1 MDKLVKNKDTTF
13 LPILLGTDAN
23 AYGMARNFHQAY
35 GIKSLA
41 LGKIPLLETRHS
53 KIVQVQTCPD
63 FDTDD
68 KFREVMDEIART
80 YTPIYDNLILI
91 ACGDRYTELISSNK
105 DWLSDNFIV
114 PYIDL
119 ELKEKLENKED
130 FYNICEEYG
139 LDYPATVMLHKD
151 SQPPFDLPFD
161 YPIAVKASDSIEY
174 VALDFPGKKKA
185 YKANSP
191 AELEQIFAD
200 IYGAGYTGTLIVQDF
215 IPGDDATMYVL
226 NSYSDK
232 NGKVQAMCLG
242 HCVLEDYTPA
252 GIGNYNAIIQE
263 GIQEVY
269 DKYKKFL
276 EDIGFVGFSN
286 FDIKYDER
294 DGRYKVFEI
303 NIRQGRSSF
312 FTTTSDC
319 NLVPY
324 LVQDRIYNREVTEVH
339 YHNNPAL
346 WLHVPPRLLL
356 QYAPERVLP
365 QIRQLLHSGHHDC
378 TLLYDKDLT
387 PYRRVMINRFYHQQ
401 WQRYEDWF
409 NKLSIN
415 D

>member
-1 MDKLVKNKDTTF
+1 MEKLINNKDNRF

-23 AYGMARNFHQAY
+23 AYGMARNFYQAY

-41 LGKIPLLETRHS
+41 LGKFPLLETRHS
-53 KIVQVQTCPD
+53 KIVQVQTYEG

-68 KFREVMDEIART
+68 TFRAILSKVVEA
-80 YTPIYDNLILI
+80 YKPLYDKLILI
-91 ACGDRYTELISSNK
+91 ACGDRYTELICTHK
-105 DWLSDNFIV
+105 EWLKERFVV

-119 ELKEKLENKED
+119 ELKNRLENKED

-139 LDYPATVMLHKD
+139 LDYPSTVMLHKD
-151 SQPPFDLPFD
+151 SKPPFKLPFD

-185 YKANSP
+185 YKANSA
-191 AELEQIFAD
+191 AELEKIFSD
-200 IYGAGYTGTLIVQDF
+200 IYNAGYTGTLIVQDF

-226 NSYSDK
+226 NSYSDA

-269 DKYKKFL
+269 DRYKEFL
-276 EDIGFVGFSN
+276 EAIGFVGFSN

-312 FTTTSDC
+312 FTTVSGC

-324 LVQDRIYNREVTEVH
+324 LVNEYVLGKHPEAVH
-339 YHNNPAL
+339 YHNDPAL
-346 WLHVPPRLLL
+346 WLHVPTRLVLE
-356 QYAPERVLP
+356 YAPERTLP
-365 QIRQLLHSGHHDC
+365 QIRRLMSAKKSDC
-378 TLLYDKDLT
+378 TLLYDKDMTL
-387 PYRRVMINRFYHQQ
+387 YRRVMINRFYRQQ
-401 WQRYEDWF
+401 WQRYKEWF
-409 NKLSIN
+409 NKRSISE
-415 D
+415 

>member
-1 MDKLVKNKDTTF
+1 MEKVIENKETRF
-13 LPILLGTDAN
+13 LPVLLGTDAN
-23 AYGMARNFHQAY
+23 AYGMARNFYQAY

-53 KIVQVQTCPD
+53 KIVHVETFEG

-68 KFREVMDEIART
+68 TFREVLMDVVRT
-80 YTPIYDNLILI
+80 YSDTYKKLILI
-91 ACGDRYTELISSNK
+91 ACGDRYTELICTHK
-105 DWLSDNFIV
+105 EWLSHYFIT

-119 ELKEKLENKED
+119 ELKNKLENKED

-139 LDYPATVMLHKD
+139 LDYPATLMLHKD
-151 SQPPFDLPFD
+151 DKPPFNLPFD

-185 YKANSP
+185 YKANN
-191 AELEQIFAD
+191 AQELEQIFSD
-200 IYGAGYTGTLIVQDF
+200 VYGAGYTGTLIVQDF

-252 GIGNYNAIIQE
+252 GIGNYNAIVQE

-269 DKYKKFL
+269 DKYKAFL
-276 EDIGFVGFSN
+276 EAIGFVGFSN

-312 FTTTSDC
+312 FTTVSGC
-319 NLVPY
+319 NLVTY
-324 LVQDRIYNREVTEVH
+324 LVNEYIVGKQADHVH
-339 YHNNPAL
+339 YHNKPAL
-346 WLHVPPRLLL
+346 WLHVPKRLVLE
-356 QYAPERVLP
+356 YAPERTLA
-365 QIRQLLHSGHHDC
+365 QLRRLINEGKCDC
-378 TLLYDKDLT
+378 TLLYKEDLT
-387 PYRRVMINRFYHQQ
+387 PYRRIMISRFYHQQ
-401 WQRYEDWF
+401 WQRYKDWF
-409 NKLSIN
+409 NKRSIS

>member
-1 MDKLVKNKDTTF
+1 MEKLVKNKSKRF
-13 LPILLGTDAN
+13 LPVLLGTDAN

-53 KIVQVQTCPD
+53 KIVQVQTYEG
-63 FDTDD
+63 FDTDEV
-68 KFREVMDEIART
+68 FREVLTNIADT
-80 YTPIYDNLILI
+80 YRPIYDNLILI
-91 ACGDRYTELISSNK
+91 ACGDRYTELICSHK
-105 DWLSDNFIV
+105 HWLSDYFIV

-119 ELKEKLENKED
+119 ELKNRLENKED

-151 SQPPFDLPFD
+151 DKPPFDLPFD

-174 VALDFPGKKKA
+174 VDLDFPGKKKA

-191 AELEQIFAD
+191 AELEQIFSD

-226 NSYSDK
+226 NSYSDA

-269 DKYKKFL
+269 DKYKAFL
-276 EDIGFVGFSN
+276 EAIGFVGFSN

-312 FTTTSDC
+312 FTTVSGC
-319 NLVPY
+319 NLVTY
-324 LVQDRIYNREVTEVH
+324 LVNDRIVHRQKPEVH
-339 YHNNPAL
+339 YHNDPAL
-346 WLHVPPRLLL
+346 WLHVPTRLVLE
-356 QYAPERVLP
+356 YAPERVLP
-365 QIRQLLHSGHHDC
+365 QIRRMMSAKKTDC
-378 TLLYDKDLT
+378 TLLYDQDMT
-387 PYRRVMINRFYHQQ
+387 PYRRVMINRFYYQQ
-401 WQRYEDWF
+401 WKRYENWF
-409 NKLSIN
+409 NKRSIS

>member
-1 MDKLVKNKDTTF
+1 MEKLVKNKNKRF

-53 KIVQVQTCPD
+53 KIVQVQTYEN
-63 FDTDD
+63 FDTDEV
-68 KFREVMDEIART
+68 FREVLTKIADT
-80 YTPIYDNLILI
+80 YRPIYDDLILI
-91 ACGDRYTELISSNK
+91 ACGDRYTELICSHK
-105 DWLSDNFIV
+105 DWLSDYFIV

-119 ELKEKLENKED
+119 ELKNRLENKED

-151 SQPPFDLPFD
+151 SKPPFDLPFD

-174 VALDFPGKKKA
+174 VDLDFPGKKKA

-191 AELEQIFAD
+191 AELEQIFSD
-200 IYGAGYTGTLIVQDF
+200 IYGSGYTGTLIVQDF

-226 NSYSDK
+226 NSYSDA

-269 DKYKKFL
+269 DQYKAFL
-276 EDIGFVGFSN
+276 EAIGFVGFSN

-312 FTTTSDC
+312 FTTVSGC
-319 NLVPY
+319 NLVTY
-324 LVQDRIYNREVTEVH
+324 LVNERIVHKQKPEVH
-339 YHNNPAL
+339 YHNDPAL
-346 WLHVPPRLLL
+346 WLHVPTRLVLE
-356 QYAPERVLP
+356 YAPERVVP
-365 QIRQLLHSGHHDC
+365 KIRRMMSAKKTDC
-378 TLLYDKDLT
+378 TLLYDQDMT
-387 PYRRVMINRFYHQQ
+387 PYRRIMINRFYYQQ
-401 WQRYEDWF
+401 WKRYEDWF
-409 NKLSIN
+409 NKRSIS

>member
-1 MDKLVKNKDTTF
+1 MEKLINNKDNRF
-13 LPILLGTDAN
+13 LPVLLGTDAN
-23 AYGMARNFHQAY
+23 AYGMARNFYQAY

-41 LGKIPLLETRHS
+41 LGKFPLLETRHS
-53 KIVQVQTCPD
+53 KIVQVQTYEG

-68 KFREVMDEIART
+68 TFRAILSKVVEA
-80 YTPIYDNLILI
+80 YKPLYDKLILI
-91 ACGDRYTELISSNK
+91 ACGDRYTELICTHK
-105 DWLSDNFIV
+105 DWLKERFVV

-119 ELKEKLENKED
+119 DHKNLLENKED

-139 LDYPATVMLHKD
+139 LDYPSTVMLHKD
-151 SQPPFDLPFD
+151 SQPPFNLPFD

-191 AELEQIFAD
+191 KELEKIFSD
-200 IYGAGYTGTLIVQDF
+200 IYNAGYTGTLIVQDF

-226 NSYSDK
+226 NSYSDA

-269 DKYKKFL
+269 DRYKEFL
-276 EDIGFVGFSN
+276 EAIGFVGFSN

-312 FTTTSDC
+312 FTTVSGC

-324 LVQDRIYNREVTEVH
+324 LVDEYVLGKHPDTVH

-346 WLHVPPRLLL
+346 WLHVPTRLVLE
-356 QYAPERVLP
+356 YAPERTLP
-365 QIRQLLHSGHHDC
+365 QIRRLMSAKKTDC

-387 PYRRVMINRFYHQQ
+387 LYRRIMINRFYRQQ
-401 WQRYEDWF
+401 WQRYKEWF
-409 NKLSIN
+409 NKRSIS